1 MITKDIFIYISSD
14 NISGVT
20 KKVFFVFCF
29 KLALDFPNNY
39 KNVIPIIK
47 EEVLHVT
54 DTVKEKCSNMHTWS
68 PYT

>member
-20 KKVFFVFCF
+20 KKVFCFF
-29 KLALDFPNNY
+29 KLALDFPNKY
-39 KNVIPIIK
+39 KNVIPILK
-47 EEVLHVT
+47 EEVLYVT